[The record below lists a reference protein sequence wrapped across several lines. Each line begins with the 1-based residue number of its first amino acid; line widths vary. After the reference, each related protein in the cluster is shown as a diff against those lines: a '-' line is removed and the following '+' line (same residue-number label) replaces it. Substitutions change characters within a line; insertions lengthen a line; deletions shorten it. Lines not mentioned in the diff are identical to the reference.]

1 MYSQE
6 IDKILT
12 DNRLSFKAKG
22 IYLIIYQGKINITLE
37 NLKQISSDGTTAIAN
52 GIKELEQLGYI
63 KKEIVRENGKFKK
76 VFIKLQNNVI
86 KSYFIE
92 GDSV

>member
-12 DNRLSFKAKG
+12 DSRLSFKAKG

-52 GIKELEQLGYI
+52 GIKELEQLRYI

-76 VFIKLQNNVI
+76 VLYKITK
-86 KSYFIE
+86 
-92 GDSV
+92 

>member
-12 DNRLSFKAKG
+12 DDRLSFKAKG
-22 IYLIIYQGKINITLE
+22 IYLIIYLRTIRI
-37 NLKQISSDGTTAIAN
+37 
-52 GIKELEQLGYI
+52 Y

-76 VFIKLQNNVI
+76 VLYKITK
-86 KSYFIE
+86 
-92 GDSV
+92 

>member
-63 KKEIVRENGKFKK
+63 KKEIIRENGKFKK
-76 VFIKLQNNVI
+76 VLYKITK
-86 KSYFIE
+86 
-92 GDSV
+92 

>member
-76 VFIKLQNNVI
+76 ILYKI
-86 KSYFIE
+86 TK
-92 GDSV
+92 

>member
-12 DNRLSFKAKG
+12 DSRLSFKAKG

-37 NLKQISSDGTTAIAN
+37 NLKQISSDGITAIAN

-76 VFIKLQNNVI
+76 ILYKI
-86 KSYFIE
+86 TK
-92 GDSV
+92 

>member
-22 IYLIIYQGKINITLE
+22 IYLIIYQGS
-37 NLKQISSDGTTAIAN
+37 QHYGGRCVA
-52 GIKELEQLGYI
+52 
-63 KKEIVRENGKFKK
+63 
-76 VFIKLQNNVI
+76 
-86 KSYFIE
+86 
-92 GDSV
+92 

>member
-63 KKEIVRENGKFKK
+63 KKEIVRKNGKFKK
-76 VFIKLQNNVI
+76 VLYKITK
-86 KSYFIE
+86 
-92 GDSV
+92 

>member
-63 KKEIVRENGKFKK
+63 KKDIVRENGKFKK
-76 VFIKLQNNVI
+76 VLYKITK
-86 KSYFIE
+86 
-92 GDSV
+92 

>member
-37 NLKQISSDGTTAIAN
+37 NLKQISSDGITAIAN

-63 KKEIVRENGKFKK
+63 KKEIVRENEKFKK
-76 VFIKLQNNVI
+76 VLYKITK
-86 KSYFIE
+86 
-92 GDSV
+92 

>member
-63 KKEIVRENGKFKK
+63 KKEIVWENGKFKK
-76 VFIKLQNNVI
+76 ILYKI
-86 KSYFIE
+86 TK
-92 GDSV
+92 